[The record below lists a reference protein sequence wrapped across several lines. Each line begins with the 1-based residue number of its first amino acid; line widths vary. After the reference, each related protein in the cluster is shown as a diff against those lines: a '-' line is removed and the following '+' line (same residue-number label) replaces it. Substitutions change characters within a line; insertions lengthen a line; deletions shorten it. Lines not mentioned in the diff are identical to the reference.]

1 MRRQLEDY
9 EKVGGTMTY
18 TEQDIQLATKLLQH
32 GYKYVVRDQSG
43 DVFVCKTEPVR
54 DYMFD
59 IFIFYYDDRKLP
71 SKHFKPVTKKAVK
84 LTDILLTE

>member
-1 MRRQLEDY
+1 
-9 EKVGGTMTY
+9 MTY
-18 TEQDIQLATKLLQH
+18 TEQDIKLATKLLQH

-43 DVFVCKTEPVR
+43 DVFVCKTEPAR

-59 IFIFYYDDRKLP
+59 IFIFHYGDRKLP

>member
-1 MRRQLEDY
+1 
-9 EKVGGTMTY
+9 MTY
-18 TEQDIQLATKLLQH
+18 TTQDLRLATKLLQR
-32 GYKYVVRDQSG
+32 GYKYVIRDQSG

-59 IFIFYYDDRKLP
+59 IFIFHYDDRKIP
-71 SKHFKPVTKKAVK
+71 SRYFKPVTKKAVK

>member
-1 MRRQLEDY
+1 MN
-9 EKVGGTMTY
+9 Y
-18 TEQDIQLATKLLQH
+18 TTQDISLAAKLLQH

-59 IFIFYYDDRKLP
+59 IFIFHYDDRKI
-71 SKHFKPVTKKAVK
+71 SSRYFKPVAKKAVK
-84 LTDILLTE
+84 LTDILLTK

>member
-1 MRRQLEDY
+1 
-9 EKVGGTMTY
+9 MTY
-18 TEQDIQLATKLLQH
+18 TIQDLWLATKLLQH

-59 IFIFYYDDRKLP
+59 IFIFHYDDRKIP
-71 SKHFKPVTKKAVK
+71 SRYFKPVAKKAVK
-84 LTDILLTE
+84 LTDIILTK

>member
-1 MRRQLEDY
+1 
-9 EKVGGTMTY
+9 MTY
-18 TEQDIQLATKLLQH
+18 TEQDIQLATKLLQR
-32 GYKYVVRDQSG
+32 GYKYVIRDQSG

-59 IFIFYYDDRKLP
+59 IFIFHYDDRKLP
-71 SKHFKPVTKKAVK
+71 SRYFKPVAKKAVK